1 MNSILLIDDEPTI
14 RMLLGR
20 ILELEGYEVLKAK
33 DRASALDVLK
43 KEKVQVVLCDVFL
56 PDGNGVDM
64 VPVLQRLAPEA
75 KIILLTAHGNIP
87 DGVQAIKNG
96 AFDYIVKGDDNRKII
111 PIVSR
116 AMDAVAAECKSSGG
130 KSAPTDKAASYS
142 FDNIVG
148 KSPLIADA
156 IRQARKVAPIDVP
169 VLINGETGT
178 GKEVFAHAIHNGS
191 ARSGKAFV
199 ALNCSAFSRELL
211 ESELFGYK
219 AGAFTGATKDKRG
232 LIEEADHGT
241 LFLDE
246 IGEMAIELQSKLLRV
261 LETGEFVK
269 VGDTKTSR
277 VDVRILSAT
286 NRNLKEEI
294 AKGRFREDLYFRLSV
309 FRIELPPLRLRRDD
323 IPQLVQHLTGRCCK
337 RIGRTPV
344 PLSPDAEKVISSYPW
359 PGNVRE
365 LMNAI
370 EHALIVCDRE
380 ITPGDLP
387 IDILAGD
394 QSCAADDNALDL
406 KSMERNHIIKVLNHT
421 HGNKTEAARLLKIGL
436 TTLYRKIEEYDITV

>member
-1 MNSILLIDDEPTI
+1 MNRILIIDDEPAI
-14 RMLLGR
+14 RMLLAR

-33 DRASALDVLK
+33 DRATAIYTLK
-43 KEKVQVVLCDVFL
+43 NNEVQVVLCDVFL

-64 VPVLQRLAPEA
+64 VQELQRLAPVA

-116 AMDAVAAECKSSGG
+116 AMDAVAAEQKKQAKKSNIPSV
-130 KSAPTDKAASYS
+130 SFS
-142 FDNIVG
+142 FDNIIG
-148 KSPLIADA
+148 RSPMLADV
-156 IRQARKVAPIDVP
+156 ISQARKVAATDVS

-178 GKEVFAHAIHNGS
+178 GKEVFARAIHGAS
-191 ARSGKAFV
+191 HRSDGAFL

-219 AGAFTGATKDKRG
+219 AGAFTGAIKDKKG
-232 LIEEADHGT
+232 LLEEANHGT
-241 LFLDE
+241 VFLDE
-246 IGEMAIELQSKLLRV
+246 IGEMALELQSKLLRV

-269 VGDTKTSR
+269 VGDTKTTR

-294 AKGRFREDLYFRLSV
+294 ANGRFREDLYFRLSV
-309 FRIELPPLRLRRDD
+309 FRILLPPLRQRRED
-323 IPQLVQHLTGRCCK
+323 ILLLAQHFIGLYARQ
-337 RIGRTPV
+337 IGRTAPS
-344 PLSPDAEKVISSYPW
+344 LSSEAKNIFLAYQW

-365 LMNAI
+365 MMNAI
-370 EHALIVCDRE
+370 EHGLIVCDSE

-387 IDILAGD
+387 IDMLTRETSSESND
-394 QSCAADDNALDL
+394 SLDL
-406 KSMERNHIIKVLNHT
+406 KSVERNHIVKVLKFTN
-421 HGNKTEAARLLKIGL
+421 GNKTETARLLKIGL
-436 TTLYRKIEEYDITV
+436 TTLYRKIEEFGINI